1 MSKLRLLVSV
11 GICGVVF
18 SGCGFFSDL
27 FGLNDKKDI
36 PSITKKLVCHPQDL
50 KERLDS
56 YYSSDKY
63 RSEDIANFTNEMSD
77 FFKDSDND
85 KCDEWILTRYNEVV
99 KAKQKMPT
107 NFIVEILFT
116 DEWVTCNAM
125 PKWLKSKLD
134 EYIKQNKNDDKAF
147 IEASKFKEK
156 WETTTRFN
164 GKAKYYDYW
173 VFSGKY
179 TFDYEVY
186 EEQTGDYT
194 YNNWQRKRPSLAERQ
209 MSCKSIKIA
218 QNAIENDLIDLGNG
232 KKAKCADLS
241 YKDAPKCLEHF
252 DSVYQTAY
260 NKAKDEYDI
269 KQERKK
275 YEKKNKN
282 L

>member
-1 MSKLRLLVSV
+1 MSKSKLLVGV
-11 GICGVVF
+11 CICGVVF

-27 FGLNDKKDI
+27 FGLNDKKDT
-36 PSITKKLVCHPQDL
+36 ITKKLVCHTQDL

-63 RSEDIANFTNEMSD
+63 HREDIADFTNEMAG
-77 FFKDSDND
+77 FFKDSDNN
-85 KCDEWILTRYNEVV
+85 KCDEWILAHYNEVV

-107 NFIVEILFT
+107 NFIFEIHFT
-116 DEWVTCNAM
+116 DEWVTCNVM
-125 PKWLKSKLD
+125 PKWLNTKLN

-156 WETTTRFN
+156 WEATNRFN

-173 VFSGKY
+173 VFNGKY
-179 TFDYEVY
+179 TFDYKVY
-186 EEQTGDYT
+186 EEQTSNYT
-194 YNNWQRKRPSLAERQ
+194 YRDWTKQRPSLAERQ

-218 QNAIENDLIDLGNG
+218 QNAIENDLINLGNG

-241 YKDAPKCLEHF
+241 YKDAPKCLEYF
-252 DSVYQTAY
+252 DDIYVATYK
-260 NKAKDEYDI
+260 KAKDEYDI